1 MFTGIV
7 EAVGHIAEVRQQ
19 AGGRRLLIDAG
30 TLDVGDVAVGDSI
43 AIAGCCLTVVAIEG
57 RVLAFDASQETLRCT
72 HGLDCDAEVNLE
84 KALRLGERLGG
95 HLVSGHVDGV
105 GVVTRI
111 EPPQGDPDSRLL
123 EIEAPAEL
131 ARFIA
136 VKGSIAVDGVSLTVN
151 SVSNRCFAANL
162 IAHSLAVT
170 TLGRLRQGT
179 RVNLEVDL
187 VARYVERLLTASNDV
202 ALSRP

>member
-7 EAVGHIAEVRQQ
+7 EAVGRIAEVRQQ

-30 TLDVGDVAVGDSI
+30 TLDVGDVAVGDSV

-72 HGLDCDAEVNLE
+72 HGLDRDAEVNLE

-105 GVVTRI
+105 GVVTRF
-111 EPPQGDPDSRLL
+111 EPPQGDPESRLL

-162 IAHSLAVT
+162 IPHSLAVT
-170 TLGRLRQGT
+170 TLGRLRQGA
-179 RVNLEVDL
+179 RVNLEVDV
-187 VARYVERLLTASNDV
+187 VARYVERLADF
-202 ALSRP
+202 AR